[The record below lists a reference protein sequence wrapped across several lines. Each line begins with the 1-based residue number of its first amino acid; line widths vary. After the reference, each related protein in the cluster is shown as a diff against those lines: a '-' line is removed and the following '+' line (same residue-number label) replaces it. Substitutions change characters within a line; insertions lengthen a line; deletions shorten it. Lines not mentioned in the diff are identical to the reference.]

1 MQLESFDNGWLNDT
15 IIDASQAV
23 LRQQFPYEECMQ
35 SVLFSAKPEFQPVL
49 ENFCSN
55 NFDIPIWIST
65 LHLDDDDDDSSGE
78 IYISTATE
86 RAIAKI
92 MCTPLP
98 KIFVRHMKC
107 PKQTNGNYCGVYAI
121 ANMVSILHGIDPSS
135 ISFNVSAM
143 RTNLQQGLENK
154 KITVFPIENCLLSK
168 SLC

>member
-1 MQLESFDNGWLNDT
+1 
-15 IIDASQAV
+15 
-23 LRQQFPYEECMQ
+23 MQ
-35 SVLFSAKPEFQPVL
+35 SVLFSANQYWKI
-49 ENFCSN
+49 CSN

-65 LHLDDDDDDSSGE
+65 LHLDDDDDDDDDSSGE

-92 MCTPLP
+92 VCTPLP

-143 RTNLQQGLENK
+143 RRNLQQGLENK